1 MSTTALDKDTS
12 FKADV
17 NKILED
23 KTLSEQDKAN
33 AINQMVGSL
42 YAGSSSRAYEAYLGR
57 KPTSDEV
64 LAFNAFLAKGGV
76 GVVGGATPP
85 ALKNAVAFLN
95 KNTGLGES
103 DIASLAKAVGLSYNP
118 TTDILFD
125 PTSKQLTKVD
135 TSKLGTTLYG
145 ADDPLTKEVENFQP
159 GTPQYVQAFI
169 NRLAKDNPTLT
180 AEDFKLFATKGYGLP
195 DTAFTADPTKNT
207 LGTLNIDKNMYL
219 IPTSATTGA
228 GAGANAGAGGNK
240 IGGSGVD
247 LSGESGLREFY
258 GPYVQDFL
266 SRMSAYLAR
275 YDQPKIKT
283 ENGQTLM
290 EYYNPETKAQEWKP
304 VKYEE
309 KDGYTY
315 IDGQA
320 LPRRPEFGVTYGKD
334 TAKSLT
340 DIQDELKR
348 RAGLGT
354 GTPLS
359 TMYTPYQYTAAGI
372 DTTKKASGGIASL
385 RDENTFTFDA
395 GGAVTGA
402 TGNTATAGAN
412 NTFEQNKTTAHN
424 TLTGAQN
431 LVNVARTQFGVD
443 SPQYASA
450 NKSLQTAQEHYSYFT
465 NPANNP
471 TGNTTYTPTAGAT
484 GATSTFT
491 APTTGFTSNTYSSG
505 YVPPTAY
512 NAGTISSTY
521 TAPAEYTTSN
531 IASGFTK
538 PADYVSS
545 NIAST
550 FTKPQAYTGNTISS
564 TYTKPEEYIASKI
577 ANELF
582 GAEQAA
588 KYMSPYTSGVV
599 DPQLREAKRQADLAR
614 LTQNAKFTQSGAF
627 GGARNAIAEAE
638 LGRNLATQLGDI
650 YGKGQQE
657 AFLNAQQ
664 QFERD
669 QQRALEAAKANELS
683 RQFGYGQK
691 TRAEEIAAQLGLE
704 ASKATEQSKQFG
716 ADIGLRGETTAAQLG
731 LEAAKA
737 NELSRQFGYG
747 QKLAAETTAA
757 QLGLE
762 AAKANELSRQFGYG
776 QKASAARTAAEL
788 GLEASKASEQAKQEA
803 GRQGLTAAEAA
814 ARLGL
819 DASRLTESSKQFGA
833 TYGLDVAR
841 TTADYA
847 QRAADLKQR
856 AQEAYD
862 TGNYRAAQLALD
874 NLKELNRSQE
884 ATRTFD
890 YTETRDTQLDPLREL
905 TVAAQLLSGL
915 PTSAGGQNISATLE
929 AMLAAAGMSGL
940 FGNTKTGG

>member
-1 MSTTALDKDTS
+1 MSTTALNKDTS

-23 KTLSEQDKAN
+23 KNLSEQDKAN

-42 YAGSSSRAYEAYLGR
+42 YAGSSTAAYRAYLGR
-57 KPTSDEV
+57 EPTSDENI
-64 LAFNAFLAKGGV
+64 AFNAFLAKGGV

-85 ALKNAVAFLN
+85 ALKGAVDFLN
-95 KNTGLGES
+95 KNTGLRED
-103 DIASLAKAVGLSYNP
+103 DIAALAKAVGLSYNP

-125 PTSKQLTKVD
+125 PKSKQLTKVD

-228 GAGANAGAGGNK
+228 NAGASAGAGGNTVGSD
-240 IGGSGVD
+240 GGDV
-247 LSGESGLREFY
+247 SGESGLREFY

-283 ENGQTLM
+283 ENGQTFM

-304 VKYEE
+304 VKYEQ

-320 LPRRPEFGVTYGKD
+320 LPRRPEFGVTYGQD
-334 TAKSLT
+334 TAKSLK

-395 GGAVTGA
+395 GGAVAGA
-402 TGNTATAGAN
+402 TGNAATAGAN
-412 NTFEQNKTTAHN
+412 NTFEQNKTATHN
-424 TLTGAQN
+424 AVTGAQN
-431 LVNVARTQFGVD
+431 LVNVARTQFGEN

-471 TGNTTYTPTAGAT
+471 ANAGTGNAGNTTYTPTAGAT

-491 APTTGFTSNTYSSG
+491 APTAGFTSTTYGSG
-505 YVPPTAY
+505 YVAPTAY

-521 TAPAEYTTSN
+521 TAPEEYTASS
-531 IASGFTK
+531 IAS
-538 PADYVSS
+538 
-545 NIAST
+545 
-550 FTKPQAYTGNTISS
+550 
-564 TYTKPEEYIASKI
+564 
-577 ANELF
+577 ELF
-582 GAEQAA
+582 GAEQAT
-588 KYMSPYTSGVV
+588 KYMSPYTSGVI

-614 LTQNAKFTQSGAF
+614 LTQNAKFAKSGAF
-627 GGARNAIAEAE
+627 GGTRNAIAEAE

-669 QQRALEAAKANELS
+669 QQRALDAAKANELS
-683 RQFGYGQK
+683 KQFGYGQK
-691 TRAEEIAAQLGLE
+691 M
-704 ASKATEQSKQFG
+704 S
-716 ADIGLRGETTAAQLG
+716 
-731 LEAAKA
+731 AAK
-737 NELSRQFGYG
+737 
-747 QKLAAETTAA
+747 
-757 QLGLE
+757 
-762 AAKANELSRQFGYG
+762 
-776 QKASAARTAAEL
+776 TAAEL
-788 GLEASKASEQAKQEA
+788 GLEASKATEQAKQEA
-803 GRQGLTAAEAA
+803 GRQGLTGAEAA

-841 TTADYA
+841 TKADYE

-874 NLKELNRSQE
+874 NLRELNRSGE
-884 ATRTFD
+884 ATRTYE
-890 YTETRDTQLDPLREL
+890 YTESRDTQLDPLREL
-905 TVAAQLLSGL
+905 SVAAQLLSGL
-915 PTSAGGQNISATLE
+915 PTSAGGQDTSSITNALIALLGSNNL
-929 AMLAAAGMSGL
+929 L
-940 FGNTKTGG
+940 FPTK